1 MFIVEINDFF
11 RPYND
16 HICINIRTDGSHFG
30 NRLPFFSQ
38 NESAMSLY
46 PKMFL
51 RVPHTCI
58 TNFTLVSLIAHFFTY
73 LLYYKVVYISK
84 KEENSGIVFK
94 QHYSLKT
101 ASGGL
106 KMTSEA
112 AGTRPIIF
120 SIKSYPCMPKAGS
133 HSIQGMAGHSEQ
145 TRKQIPLCFI

>member
-16 HICINIRTDGSHFG
+16 DICINIRTDDSHFG

-58 TNFTLVSLIAHFFTY
+58 TNFTLVSLIAHFFH
-73 LLYYKVVYISK
+73 LSAVL
-84 KEENSGIVFK
+84 F
-94 QHYSLKT
+94 
-101 ASGGL
+101 
-106 KMTSEA
+106 
-112 AGTRPIIF
+112 IF
-120 SIKSYPCMPKAGS
+120 M
-133 HSIQGMAGHSEQ
+133 
-145 TRKQIPLCFI
+145 